1 MKLVSM
7 IALAA
12 AIALTPGLASA
23 KQSKKSA
30 ARTAQPAHIACTKYG
45 CYPIAPNCRPATQYD
60 FWGNPTGYDR
70 IDCR

>member
-12 AIALTPGLASA
+12 AIALAPGVAAA
-23 KQSKKSA
+23 KQTKK
-30 ARTAQPAHIACTKYG
+30 RVTQTAQPSHVACTKYG
-45 CYPIAPNCRPATQYD
+45 CYPIAPNCKPATQLD

-70 IDCR
+70 IVCR